1 MEEAATRMGRKDWT
15 SLVIGNL
22 VSIVITLAFSGDSTR
37 DLFRFAGEVVRK
49 ILGAMLFI
57 SGPH

>member
-1 MEEAATRMGRKDWT
+1 MGRKDWL

-22 VSIVITLAFSGDSTR
+22 LGVAFGLALSGDSTR
-37 DLFRFAGEVVRK
+37 DLLGFAALVIRR
-49 ILGAMLFI
+49 ILGTMLYI